1 MRLFNTLIVVLLVGL
16 ASCSSEGENKVQEGK
31 TATTTQVQGDYMNIP
46 DGMYSLTKENA
57 VIVWTAKKLNGS
69 GHEGTMSTSNGK
81 IKIEGGVLTSG
92 MITIDMNS
100 FTCTD
105 LEGEDKEGFDS
116 HLKSEDFLD
125 VEKFPVA
132 DVKIIG
138 VKKRGDELI
147 SSIKLYLHGGTVE
160 YEAPIKTKEVVLEG
174 GVTAYEIS
182 GEFFL
187 DRTKHKIIYGSGSF
201 IKGLGDKAIND
212 DVNLKFTFTAI

>member
-16 ASCSSEGENKVQEGK
+16 ASCSSEGENNAQEGK
-31 TATTTQVQGDYMNIP
+31 TATSTQVKGANLNIP
-46 DGMYSLTKENA
+46 DGMYSLTKENS

-81 IKIEGGVLTSG
+81 MKIEGGVLTSG

-125 VEKFPVA
+125 VEKYTVA

-138 VKKRGDELI
+138 VKERGDELI

-160 YEAPIKTKEVVLEG
+160 YEAPISVKERALEG
-174 GVTAYEIS
+174 GEIAYEIS
-182 GEFFL
+182 GEFFI

-201 IKGLGDKAIND
+201 FDSLGDRAIND
-212 DVNLKFTFTAI
+212 DVSLKFTFTAI